1 MTTAIKTPPKHGERR
16 CYLAGCRLPE
26 CRRANYHYM
35 CRYRLDRARNQNRRV
50 DSAPVVEHVRSLVD
64 SGWSRSQIATA
75 ATCSERSVISLY
87 HGYYA
92 TIRADLAARILAAQ
106 PRIDIVKGKSYV
118 DATGTIR
125 RVRALI
131 AIGHP
136 VARIAA
142 AIGVHRTP
150 LGKLIT
156 HGSERVT
163 AQLARDVAGLYK
175 RWAGQPGNNVRARNR
190 AVAEGWHG
198 PLAWDAID
206 DPNCRPDETVT
217 ELGFRERAVL
227 RREEII
233 HFAWHGDTPEQI
245 HARLHGEVSISTIR
259 QIVQDWRTGQKRQRP
274 NRVRPERQQKEL
286 AA

>member
-1 MTTAIKTPPKHGERR
+1 MTTATKTPPKHGERR

-50 DSAPVVEHVRSLVD
+50 DSAPVIEHVRSLVD

-156 HGSERVT
+156 HGAERVT
-163 AQLARDVAGLYK
+163 AQLARDVAALYK
-175 RWAGQPGNNVRARNR
+175 RGAGQPGNSVRARNR
-190 AVAEGWHG
+190 AVTEGWHG
-198 PLAWDAID
+198 PLAWDDID
-206 DPNCRPDETVT
+206 DPNCQPESTVD
-217 ELGFRERAVL
+217 ELGFRERAAL
-227 RREEII
+227 RREEVI
-233 HFAWHGDTPEQI
+233 HLAWCGYEPEQI
-245 HARLHGEVSISTIR
+245 RERLNNEVSIATVR
-259 QIVQDWRTGQKRQRP
+259 QIAQEWRTGQKRDRTQ
-274 NRVRPERQQKEL
+274 NLKE